1 MRWTRLAPTR
11 WAQLVASLS
20 GAILVPLAWA
30 AAQQPSAVDTTVIWV
45 DGYRCVKWRTSVAPD
60 GAIDRAYA
68 ACALKPGPEPD
79 SSNAM
84 PDLSPEAAGGEA
96 AISLFVNAD
105 GTVDTAATRVREG
118 YKRLSPSSPDLGVVL
133 NTIDHWHF
141 SPGRL
146 HNRPVRSA
154 IDLTVE
160 VDGAPEG
167 ADVMLHWQELPHF
180 DVDFLMGT
188 WMLAGPARP

>member
-1 MRWTRLAPTR
+1 MRLASTR

-20 GAILVPLAWA
+20 GAIVAPLALA
-30 AAQQPSAVDTTVIWV
+30 AAQQPSPVDTTVIWV

-60 GAIDRAYA
+60 AAIDRAYA
-68 ACALKPGPEPD
+68 ACALRPGPQPD

-84 PDLSPEAAGGEA
+84 PDLSPEPAGGEA
-96 AISLFVNAD
+96 VISLFVNAD
-105 GTVDTAATRVREG
+105 GTVDTAATHVREG
-118 YKRLSPSSPDLGVVL
+118 YGRLSTNSAELGVVM
-133 NTIDHWHF
+133 NTIDHWRF

-160 VDGAPEG
+160 VDGAPDDT
-167 ADVMLHWQELPHF
+167 DVILHWQELPHF

-188 WMLAGPARP
+188 WTLTGSPRP